1 MALGVRQDD
10 ITNMILELQSLP
22 PDELAQLA
30 GEMQDETEG
39 MSDGHLVNYAMESVR
54 EAHESTRMRRDRW
67 DRLWKAHETEIPEYD
82 AKEDWQNA
90 IVLNKPFT
98 TTVQGKAIVR
108 RALTERP
115 DYINIDPPIAGDPEK
130 ELKAKFWKKA
140 LKYWVGTRDA
150 HFPTVF
156 ADAAGMSF
164 IVGISNGVKV
174 LWRPDDNGVYRLYY
188 ESISPWN
195 LFYDPDRKPRKPQ
208 DGLYCIHQEWVPL
221 YKIYQMAE
229 QGFYEEE
236 QVALI
241 SEGTDQRDA
250 AGYGMEDREQE
261 RRRKGQLLHRNR
273 YRKDVLV
280 TEFWGGIL
288 DEGGHLAIPNSRYTI
303 ANGIV
308 IRHPKKVPFPRLRW
322 PIVQFSALPH
332 PLRFDGYGLWE
343 GVMALWKFQNNVLNL
358 FGDNESF
365 RINNMF
371 EIDRGRLEDTQDME
385 VFPGKNWALA
395 KNAPKDGNPA
405 VRPVL
410 KGDSNIQD
418 MQFIWD
424 MATRG
429 WEEGSFVTQSLKG
442 IQPEQQ
448 RTLGELKMNQE
459 SSLGVFDSIGKDTE
473 QGGVDLAWTTT
484 EVLVTFWDDRDMP
497 TLLDVFGQGSEE
509 LGLMQL
515 TGFLMP
521 EARMKQLMLN
531 TDIKIQG
538 ISRLIDRSDII
549 DKLNMMIMTGDN
561 PRFTMYMKDYDICKR
576 LAAELTMDELVYTE
590 EEMQMQQAQIME
602 DALARQDAEMA
613 AGGQPGAEPPAPGGA
628 APAAGPAKPPGGA
641 GATPPGGAGAKP
653 PTKTTAPKPALK

>member
-22 PDELAQLA
+22 PDELEQLA
-30 GEMQDETEG
+30 GEMQDETDG

-67 DRLWKAHETEIPEYD
+67 DRLWEAHENEIKEYA

-98 TTVQGKAIVR
+98 TTVQAKAIVR
-108 RALTERP
+108 RALMERP
-115 DYINIDPPIAGDPEK
+115 DYLNIDPPIAGDPEK
-130 ELKAKFWKKA
+130 ELKAKFWGKA
-140 LKYWVGTRDA
+140 LKYWCGTRDA
-150 HFPTVF
+150 HMPTVF

-164 IVGISNGVKV
+164 IVGISNGVKI
-174 LWRPDDNGVYRLYY
+174 LWRQDDNGVYRLYF

-195 LFYDPDRKPRKPQ
+195 LFYDPDRKPRQPQ
-208 DGLYCIHQEWVPL
+208 GGLYCIHQEWVPL

-288 DEGGHLAIPNSRYTI
+288 DEGGHLVMPNSRYTI

-308 IRHPKKVPFPRLRW
+308 IRHPRKVPFPRLRW
-322 PIVQFSALPH
+322 PIMQFSALPH

-343 GVMALWKFQNNVLNL
+343 GVMAIWKFQNNVLNL

-371 EIDRGRLEDTQDME
+371 EIDRSKLEDTQDLE
-385 VFPGKNWALA
+385 VFPGKNWARA
-395 KNAPKDGNPA
+395 KNAPSDGKPA
-405 VRPVL
+405 VMPVL
-410 KGDSNIQD
+410 KGESNIQD

-424 MATRG
+424 MATRQ

-459 SSLGVFDSIGKDTE
+459 SSLGVFDSIGKDIE
-473 QGGVDLAWTTT
+473 QGGVDLAWAAS
-484 EVLVTFWDDRDMP
+484 EVLVTFWDDRDTP
-497 TLLDVFGQGSEE
+497 NLLEVFGPGSEE

-515 TGFLMP
+515 AGFLMP

-531 TDIKIQG
+531 TDIKIEG
-538 ISRLIDRSDII
+538 ISRLIDRSDLL
-549 DKLNMMIMTGDN
+549 DKLNMMIMAGDN
-561 PRFTMYMKDYDICKR
+561 PRFAPFMKDYDICKR
-576 LAAELTMDELVYTE
+576 LASELAMDDLIYTE
-590 EEMQMQQAQIME
+590 DEMQQQQAMIME
-602 DALARQDAEMA
+602 DALNRQDQEMA
-613 AGGQPGAEPPAPGGA
+613 AGGPGGGAPGKPGEAPPPAGKP
-628 APAAGPAKPPGGA
+628 AGPTKTGG
-641 GATPPGGAGAKP
+641 TPP
-653 PTKTTAPKPALK
+653 TQTTAPKPAIG

>member
-1 MALGVRQDD
+1 MALGVTQDE
-10 ITNMILELQSLP
+10 ITNMILDLQNLP
-22 PDELAQLA
+22 PDELEQLV
-30 GEMQDETEG
+30 GEQGQETDG
-39 MSDGHLVNYAMESVR
+39 LTDGHLVNYAMEGVR
-54 EAHESTRMRRDRW
+54 ESYESTRMRRDRW
-67 DRLWKAHETEIPEYD
+67 DRLWEAHESEIKEYA

-108 RALTERP
+108 RALMERP
-115 DYINIDPPIAGDPEK
+115 DYINIDPPIAGNPEK
-130 ELKAKFWKKA
+130 ELKAKFWRKG
-140 LKYWVGTRDA
+140 LKYWCGTRDA
-150 HFPTVF
+150 HMPTVF

-164 IVGISNGVKV
+164 VVGISNGIKI
-174 LWRPDDNGVYRLYY
+174 LWRQDDNGVYRLYY

-208 DGLYCIHQEWVPL
+208 EGLYCIHQEWVPL

-229 QGFYEEE
+229 QGFYEPE
-236 QVALI
+236 QVGLI

-288 DEGGHLAIPNSRYTI
+288 DEGGHLIMPNCRYTI

-322 PIVQFSALPH
+322 PIMQFSALPH

-343 GVMALWKFQNNVLNL
+343 GVMAIWKFQNNVLNL

-371 EIDRGRLEDTQDME
+371 EIDKSKLEDTQDLE
-385 VFPGKNWALA
+385 VFPGKNFVRA
-395 KNAPKDGNPA
+395 KNAPADANPA
-405 VRPVL
+405 VRPIL

-418 MQFIWD
+418 VQFIWD
-424 MATRG
+424 MTTRA

-448 RTLGELKMNQE
+448 RTLGELQMNKE
-459 SSLGVFDSIGKDTE
+459 SSLGVFDSIGKDIE
-473 QGGVDLAWTTT
+473 QGGADLAWATS
-484 EVLVTFWDDRDMP
+484 EVLVTFWDDRDAP
-497 TLLDVFGQGSEE
+497 NLIDVFGPDSEE
-509 LGLMQL
+509 LALMQL
-515 TGFLMP
+515 AGFLMP
-521 EARMKQLMLN
+521 EARIQQLLLD

-538 ISRLIDRSDII
+538 ISRLIDRSDLL
-549 DKLNMMIMTGDN
+549 DKLNMMITVGDN
-561 PRFTMYMKDYDICKR
+561 PRFSMFMKDYEICKR
-576 LAAELTMDELVYTE
+576 LAGELTMDELVYTE
-590 EEMQMQQAQIME
+590 EEMQQQQEMIMQ
-602 DALARQDAEMA
+602 DALAQQQQAEA
-613 AGGQPGAEPPAPGGA
+613 EGGGATGPPAQAPPAGGKPAGPPKGG
-628 APAAGPAKPPGGA
+628 APAAKQN
-641 GATPPGGAGAKP
+641 
-653 PTKTTAPKPALK
+653 TAPKPAIG

>member
-1 MALGVRQDD
+1 
-10 ITNMILELQSLP
+10 
-22 PDELAQLA
+22 
-30 GEMQDETEG
+30 
-39 MSDGHLVNYAMESVR
+39 
-54 EAHESTRMRRDRW
+54 
-67 DRLWKAHETEIPEYD
+67 
-82 AKEDWQNA
+82 
-90 IVLNKPFT
+90 
-98 TTVQGKAIVR
+98 
-108 RALTERP
+108 
-115 DYINIDPPIAGDPEK
+115 
-130 ELKAKFWKKA
+130 
-140 LKYWVGTRDA
+140 
-150 HFPTVF
+150 
-156 ADAAGMSF
+156 
-164 IVGISNGVKV
+164 
-174 LWRPDDNGVYRLYY
+174 
-188 ESISPWN
+188 
-195 LFYDPDRKPRKPQ
+195 
-208 DGLYCIHQEWVPL
+208 
-221 YKIYQMAE
+221 
-229 QGFYEEE
+229 
-236 QVALI
+236 
-241 SEGTDQRDA
+241 
-250 AGYGMEDREQE
+250 
-261 RRRKGQLLHRNR
+261 
-273 YRKDVLV
+273 
-280 TEFWGGIL
+280 
-288 DEGGHLAIPNSRYTI
+288 
-303 ANGIV
+303 
-308 IRHPKKVPFPRLRW
+308 
-322 PIVQFSALPH
+322 
-332 PLRFDGYGLWE
+332 
-343 GVMALWKFQNNVLNL
+343 
-358 FGDNESF
+358 
-365 RINNMF
+365 
-371 EIDRGRLEDTQDME
+371 
-385 VFPGKNWALA
+385 
-395 KNAPKDGNPA
+395 
-405 VRPVL
+405 
-410 KGDSNIQD
+410 
-418 MQFIWD
+418 